1 MKSGIYR
8 SPNGNLIYVGS
19 DRTVR
24 AASLSPSSWPGKRV
38 TMREK
43 DSECYIEGLSYRF
56 ERVGDVPYGFSFNP
70 QQALDKYRAERAAEI
85 DELLGPSTGE
95 SPISGVIAQMQ
106 RGEDPLLSDPARVAE
121 KTARIAASARSGV
134 DAFAQL
140 GAQMANA
147 DKAVAEMHDSL
158 IDAGFVNTHHDEYVD
173 MKCLADERAPLVTR
187 VYRGRMSGTAPGV
200 SNLPRAVGKHP
211 ALGMGYGRDNLLT
224 PAGYKRCH
232 AQSAK
237 KHRRQGHDVVP
248 LGYGVYAWRNPT
260 THTEN

>member
-70 QQALDKYRAERAAEI
+70 QQALEKFRAENAAKIE
-85 DELLGPSTGE
+85 ELFGPGDPD
-95 SPISGVIAQMQ
+95 SPYIVMAQKMQ
-106 RGEDPLLSDPARVAE
+106 RDEDPIDTL
-121 KTARIAASARSGV
+121 T
-134 DAFAQL
+134 
-140 GAQMANA
+140 
-147 DKAVAEMHDSL
+147 SL
-158 IDAGFVNTHHDEYVD
+158 REG
-173 MKCLADERAPLVTR
+173 
-187 VYRGRMSGTAPGV
+187 
-200 SNLPRAVGKHP
+200 RAVCKHP
-211 ALGMGYGRDNLLT
+211 ALGIGYGRDNLLT

-237 KHRRQGHDVVP
+237 KHRRQGHEVVS
-248 LGYGVYAWRNPT
+248 LGYGVYAWRESS
-260 THTEN
+260 HAAG